1 MRYVIKFTKG
11 EDIKFIGHL
20 DLMRTIQRI
29 IRRSGLPIEYS
40 KGFNPHMALSIAQ
53 PLSVGVY
60 SDGEYLDL
68 VLTKELKEEEVVNT
82 LNEFAPPTIKFICA
96 KGIEIIEN
104 VKRLPQTMA
113 LLDGA
118 RYTIKLK
125 LNSEEG
131 IAEAMDSMLNE
142 KEFNIVKKT
151 KKGEKETDIKPLI
164 KELKYWVKDNELII
178 NTLISTGSRENLSAD
193 LLVTYIKSKVD
204 GINKDAFVNI
214 RREEMYLLKKNKY
227 VPLYKGI

>member
-11 EDIKFIGHL
+11 EEIKFIGHL

-29 IRRSGLPIEYS
+29 IRRSGLPIQYS

-68 VLTKELKEEEVVNT
+68 VLTKALKEEEVINT
-82 LNEFAPPTIKFICA
+82 LNEFAPPTIKFISA
-96 KGIEIIEN
+96 KGVEIVEN
-104 VKRLPQTMA
+104 VKRLPQAMA
-113 LLDGA
+113 LLDAA

-125 LNSEEG
+125 LDREEG
-131 IAEAMDSMLNE
+131 ITEAVNAMLNE
-142 KEFNIVKKT
+142 NEFNIVKKT

-164 KELKYWVKDNELII
+164 KEFKYWVKDNELIL
-178 NTLISTGSRENLSAD
+178 NVLIATGSRENLSAD
-193 LLVTYIKSKVD
+193 LLVTYVKSKVS
-204 GINKDAFVNI
+204 GINEDAFVNI
-214 RREEMYLLKKNKY
+214 KREEMYILKNNKLI
-227 VPLYKGI
+227 PLYKGI